1 MAGVN
6 RANCQ
11 VVQVFVGAI
20 RTESATPTSRC
31 PPFIVPRPPAAAKR
45 SLARRAGRVLLLRR
59 EQTLEFL
66 ELGPQFPI
74 FAFQEHDA
82 PPLGHEILGHLV
94 QRAPNPVGSDLL
106 HVAGASH

>member
-45 SLARRAGRVLLLRR
+45 SLARRAGRGLLLRR